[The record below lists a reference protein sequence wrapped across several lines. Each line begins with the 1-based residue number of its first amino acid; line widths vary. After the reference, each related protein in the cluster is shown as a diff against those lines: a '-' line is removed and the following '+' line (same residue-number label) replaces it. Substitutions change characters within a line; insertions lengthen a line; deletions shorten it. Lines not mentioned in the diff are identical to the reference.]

1 MTFFYLLLLNWNIFQ
16 NLILYLLIIYG
27 QYIIIYENYF
37 LLVGNV

>member
-1 MTFFYLLLLNWNIFQ
+1 MTFFHLLLLNWNIFQ